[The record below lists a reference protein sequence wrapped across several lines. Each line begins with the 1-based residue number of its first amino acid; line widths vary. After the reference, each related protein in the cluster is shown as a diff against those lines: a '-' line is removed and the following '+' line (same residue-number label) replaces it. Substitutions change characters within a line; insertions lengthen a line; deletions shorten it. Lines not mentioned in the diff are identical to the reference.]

1 MPAASVLLWL
11 GLEPW
16 GRSNSMQHPHVLP
29 HLVLFASSL
38 DPALSPAHVTEG

>member
-16 GRSNSMQHPHVLP
+16 GRSNSMQHHHVLP